1 MEMKLYLDRGTIR
14 HFESKRHLGIKSA
27 YCSTEYTDLA
37 NLFYLLVMVLMYLQS
52 VLACF
57 NSTCCYS
64 AICMFVNR
72 LHQHYVPSLAV
83 P

>member
-1 MEMKLYLDRGTIR
+1 MKSYLDCGTMR
-14 HFESKRHLGIKSA
+14 HFESKGHLGIKSA

-37 NLFYLLVMVLMYLQS
+37 NLFCLLVMVLTYLQS

-57 NSTCCYS
+57 NSTRRYS

-72 LHQHYVPSLAV
+72 LHQCYVPSLEV